1 MLFVIMELTTAELEK
16 PLIWL
21 AHSMFPPTGLKIF
34 RHCKDLAFVLVIG
47 DNTSGDHDPVD
58 CDVLFL
64 LHEGVTCALWS
75 HIDPQEAE
83 YTATTCNV
91 MASDVGQ
98 AFGVPE
104 GNLYIYFNSA
114 MSDITSVTQS
124 CLVTTQQP
132 LTFNN
137 NFNHSNLQQPQVL
150 TTEIAPTGALLGRV

>member
-1 MLFVIMELTTAELEK
+1 MELTTAELEK

-21 AHSMFPPTGLKIF
+21 AHAMFPPTGLKIF

-47 DNTSGDHDPVD
+47 DNISGDHDPVD

-104 GNLYIYFNSA
+104 GNLYIF
-114 MSDITSVTQS
+114 
-124 CLVTTQQP
+124 
-132 LTFNN
+132 
-137 NFNHSNLQQPQVL
+137 
-150 TTEIAPTGALLGRV
+150 

>member
-1 MLFVIMELTTAELEK
+1 MLFVIMELTTVELEK
-16 PLIWL
+16 PPIWL
-21 AHSMFPPTGLKIF
+21 AHAMFPPTGLKIF

-47 DNTSGDHDPVD
+47 DNISGDHDPVD

-104 GNLYIYFNSA
+104 GNLYIF
-114 MSDITSVTQS
+114 
-124 CLVTTQQP
+124 
-132 LTFNN
+132 
-137 NFNHSNLQQPQVL
+137 
-150 TTEIAPTGALLGRV
+150 